1 MNIFILDNDP
11 YESAKLNCDTHCSK
25 IILEIAQMLCTTFH
39 LQNLDAP
46 YKACHKNHPVTK
58 WIRESKA
65 NFLWALTH
73 GVALYQEKLY
83 RTGNGHKSID
93 VLSWALDNI
102 DKLSFPNTNL
112 TKFAIAIS
120 EDSLCR
126 KDPQFDESDPVSC
139 YKLYYKYDKSH
150 IAKWTN
156 RNVPNFMS

>member
-1 MNIFILDNDP
+1 MTPIQLFLLSIVFMTACKIL
-11 YESAKLNCDTHCSK
+11 
-25 IILEIAQMLCTTFH
+25 LEAVQMLCSGKH
-39 LQNLDAP
+39 ILDPEDKETNARL
-46 YKACHKNHPVTK
+46 YKMAHKNHPVTK